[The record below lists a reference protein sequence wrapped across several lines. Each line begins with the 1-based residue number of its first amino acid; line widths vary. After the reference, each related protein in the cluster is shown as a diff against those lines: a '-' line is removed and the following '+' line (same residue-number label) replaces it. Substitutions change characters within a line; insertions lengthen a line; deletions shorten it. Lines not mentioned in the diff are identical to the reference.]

1 MGEIA
6 LRQRDLR
13 VAMELGLQE
22 SAKAAVEAG
31 YGVSFL
37 SSLAVEREL
46 RLGTLGVAEVE
57 GIDPVRHFSTVR
69 PATRA
74 PGRLVEAFLSWCR
87 MKLAADFGSKLG

>member
-1 MGEIA
+1 
-6 LRQRDLR
+6 
-13 VAMELGLQE
+13 
-22 SAKAAVEAG
+22 
-31 YGVSFL
+31 
-37 SSLAVEREL
+37 
-46 RLGTLGVAEVE
+46 VE